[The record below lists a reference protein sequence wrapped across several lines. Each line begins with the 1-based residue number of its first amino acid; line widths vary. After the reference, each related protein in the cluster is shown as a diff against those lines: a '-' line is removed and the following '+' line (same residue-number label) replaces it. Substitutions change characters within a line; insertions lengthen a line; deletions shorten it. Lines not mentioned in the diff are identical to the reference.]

1 MQPDDDLAAR
11 LYEAVADDEVMRGDL
26 TDEGYGAILGWAEMR
41 AVHLATYETDVS
53 FDSLADAL
61 RAAVRALVLAAERG
75 NPTELTGIDPMVAT
89 PAAVAAIT
97 AALVN
102 APDDRDSRAQAMAA
116 APIDSLAS

>member
-1 MQPDDDLAAR
+1 MSTDDVAAR

-26 TDEGYGAILGWAEMR
+26 TDEGYSAILGWVETR
-41 AVHLATYETDVS
+41 AIYLATTESDVE
-53 FDSLADAL
+53 FDSLAEAL
-61 RAAVRALVLAAERG
+61 RAAVRALVAAAERG

-102 APDDRDSRAQAMAA
+102 APDDRDARAQAMAA

>member
-1 MQPDDDLAAR
+1 MSTDDVAAR

-26 TDEGYGAILGWAEMR
+26 TDEGYGAILGWAEAR
-41 AVHLATYETDVS
+41 AVYLATHESDVE
-53 FDSLADAL
+53 FDTLVEAL
-61 RAAVRALVLAAERG
+61 RAAVGALVAAAERG

-102 APDDRDSRAQAMAA
+102 APDDRDARAQAMAA
-116 APIDSLAS
+116 TPIDSLAS